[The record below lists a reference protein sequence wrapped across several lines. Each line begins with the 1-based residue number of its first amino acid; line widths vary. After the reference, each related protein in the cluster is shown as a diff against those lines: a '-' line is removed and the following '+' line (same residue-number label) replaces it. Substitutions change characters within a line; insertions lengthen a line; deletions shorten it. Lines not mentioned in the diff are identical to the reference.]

1 MIHDFDNVVK
11 SFLFLFS
18 SEDDVRKKKEAE
30 RRESTEANEENI
42 TILKKVKDHLF
53 IAILCCSVN
62 FFYKTLT
69 HYQGAYFR

>member
-1 MIHDFDNVVK
+1 MIHDLDNVVK

-53 IAILCCSVN
+53 IAILCSSVK
-62 FFYKTLT
+62 FFL
-69 HYQGAYFR
+69 

>member
-53 IAILCCSVN
+53 IAILCSLVN
-62 FFYKTLT
+62 FFYKALTLPRCV
-69 HYQGAYFR
+69 F

>member
-42 TILKKVKDHLF
+42 TILKKVKDHFF
-53 IAILCCSVN
+53 IAILCSSVI
-62 FFYKTLT
+62 FFIR
-69 HYQGAYFR
+69 H

>member
-1 MIHDFDNVVK
+1 MIHDLDNVVK

-53 IAILCCSVN
+53 IAILCSSVN
-62 FFYKTLT
+62 FFL
-69 HYQGAYFR
+69 

>member
-53 IAILCCSVN
+53 IAILCSSVN
-62 FFYKTLT
+62 FFIR
-69 HYQGAYFR
+69 H